1 MNPRLFWNE
10 NTRPPPRHASMIK
23 NQSYNY
29 DTLWHSSG
37 NNHSGQGSLSFSQTG
52 LPIQWRPMASACN
65 YTIVANMAICI
76 SPNGV
81 WASFRSHWLFF
92 LGERGTELGGWWA
105 TCLSHQLLRY
115 RDGIKTLL
123 IREKSVECML
133 RKMLDTETIY
143 FWSNLEIRSWR
154 QKSSNVWLFGNVP
167 WDGRKLTDLV
177 QTFGTSKLCSAY
189 LVQTCQPIQQGFG
202 GTSGGLTLRYF
213 ARCT

>member
-52 LPIQWRPMASACN
+52 LPIQWRSMASACN

-76 SPNGV
+76 SPNEV

-92 LGERGTELGGWWA
+92 LGGGRGTELWGGRWA
-105 TCLSHQLLRY
+105 TCLSHQLAPLWRWNQNAVHTRKISSMHASENVRDRNCVLGRTSRYGVEGKSLR
-115 RDGIKTLL
+115 
-123 IREKSVECML
+123 M
-133 RKMLDTETIY
+133 
-143 FWSNLEIRSWR
+143 
-154 QKSSNVWLFGNVP
+154 WLFGNVP
-167 WDGRKLTDLV
+167 EIAGNQWTWCRR
-177 QTFGTSKLCSAY
+177 
-189 LVQTCQPIQQGFG
+189 
-202 GTSGGLTLRYF
+202 SGHRNYAQHT
-213 ARCT
+213 